1 MSTQET
7 SGIPSL
13 SSGGI
18 EPPSAPARRGPALR
32 IAIYFLIVVLVGG
45 VVWRIYSQKQAAQQA
60 AASQAAALLN
70 RPVPVQVAPA
80 EQKPMPVYLTALGT
94 VMPYMSVTVKA
105 RVSGQLLPVHFTEG
119 QEVREGQTI
128 MTIDPKP
135 YQAALDQAKGTLAHD
150 QALLK
155 DAQAESARY
164 SALYA
169 AGVTSKETMESNQA
183 TAGQYEGAIQAD
195 QAAVQTARLQLSWCY
210 IQAPIS
216 GKIGLRLVDPGNIIT
231 ANTTNLVIINQLKPI
246 AVYFTLPEN
255 QLPAV
260 LQKLNAAKKLSVD
273 AYDRGDVQHIAT
285 GQLLTTDNQIDTT
298 TGTAKLKAV
307 FDNTDES
314 LFPNQFVN
322 IHLQMEDRPN
332 AIVVPSAAIQSGVQ
346 GSFVWIIVKDAKGN
360 PVAQIQPVK
369 IALTEGQVT
378 ILDSGPA
385 AGASVVVD
393 GADRLRPGQPVTVS
407 VPRQRTSQKNQPSAQ
422 TPQQGNPFAA
432 PQTGAGGKGHT
443 KEQQ

>member
-1 MSTQET
+1 MPTQET

-13 SSGGI
+13 SSGSI
-18 EPPSAPARRGPALR
+18 EQPSAPARRGPALR
-32 IAIYFLIVVLVGG
+32 IAIYFLIALLVCG

-94 VMPYMSVTVKA
+94 VTPYMSVTVKA

-119 QEVREGQTI
+119 QEVSAGQTI
-128 MTIDPKP
+128 MTIDPRP

-155 DAQAESARY
+155 NAQAEAKRY
-164 SALYA
+164 DALFA
-169 AGVTSKETMESNQA
+169 AGVTSKETMETNQA
-183 TAGQYEGAIQAD
+183 TAGQYEGAIEAD
-195 QAAVQTARLQLSWCY
+195 QAAVEASRLQLSWCS
-210 IQAPIS
+210 IQSPIS

-255 QLPAV
+255 QLPSV
-260 LQKLNAAKKLSVD
+260 LQKLSSDKKLSVD
-273 AYDRGDVQHIAT
+273 AFDRGDVLHIAT

-307 FDNTDES
+307 FDNKDES

-346 GSFVWIIVKDAKGN
+346 GSFVWTVVKDAKGN
-360 PVAQIQPVK
+360 SVAQIQPVK
-369 IALTEGQVT
+369 VALTEGQLT

-393 GADRLRPGQPVTVS
+393 GADRLRPGLPVTVS
-407 VPRQRTSQKNQPSAQ
+407 VPRQRTSQQNQKSAQ
-422 TPQQGNPFAA
+422 SPQQGNLFAA
-432 PQTGAGGKGHT
+432 PQASAGGKGHS